1 MCIDGKSI
9 AGVYF
14 NYRLLRELRFRQ
26 GQVIYPAQALK
37 IFMITNNAAIAE
49 SDCLFY
55 AVADDCSNLSA

>member
-26 GQVIYPAQALK
+26 GHLK